1 MLVDTVNFDNS
12 DVDDF
17 NFWGDT
23 DSSDSDF
30 FGNGFDTDSD
40 SGWDDTDSGRLL
52 VITLRTAWLK
62 ISCCVFGDI
71 LISRTDLDGT

>member
-30 FGNGFDTDSD
+30 FGNGFDTESD

-52 VITLRTAWLK
+52 VKILKRTTFHRLIENKLLRFLA
-62 ISCCVFGDI
+62 IS
-71 LISRTDLDGT
+71 

>member
-17 NFWGDT
+17 NFWGDS

-40 SGWDDTDSGRLL
+40 SGWDDSDTDSGRLL
-52 VITLRTAWLK
+52 VKTFHRGRKFAAA
-62 ISCCVFGDI
+62 VF
-71 LISRTDLDGT
+71 RRNPNF